1 MNEHARWGA
10 DRRLEAAAAALEK
23 NGFGARVFPDRD
35 AVIDQ
40 VLEDARDADTVG
52 FGGSL
57 TLVEL
62 GLPDRLREAGRT
74 CLVHGAP
81 GLTPEERVAVMRR
94 QLTCDLFLSG
104 TNAVTLDGKLVNIDA
119 TGNRVGALAFGPKRV
134 RVVVGANKLVDDV
147 EDGVRRIKRDVAPA
161 NAHRLDFATPCAATG
176 RCVDCHSPDRI
187 CRIVHVME
195 RRPRL
200 TDLAVYLVAE
210 PLGL

>member
-1 MNEHARWGA
+1 MNEHARWGM

-23 NGFGARVFPDRD
+23 NGFGVAVLLDRE
-35 AVIDQ
+35 AVVRK
-40 VLEDARDADTVG
+40 VLDDARDADTVG

-62 GLPDRLREAGRT
+62 GLPDRLRKAGKT

-81 GLTPEERVAVMRR
+81 GLAPEERVAVMRR

-134 RVVVGANKLVDDV
+134 RVVVGGNKIVDDV
-147 EDGVRRIKRDVAPA
+147 ADGVRRIKRDVAPA
-161 NAHRLDFATPCAATG
+161 NAHRLGFATPCATTG
-176 RCVDCHSPDRI
+176 RCADCRSPDRI